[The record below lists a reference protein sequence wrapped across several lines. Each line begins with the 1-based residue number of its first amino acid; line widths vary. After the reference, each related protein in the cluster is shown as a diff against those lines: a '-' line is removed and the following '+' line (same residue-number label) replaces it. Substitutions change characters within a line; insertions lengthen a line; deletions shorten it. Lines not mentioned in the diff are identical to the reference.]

1 MDQRRAGG
9 DLSTYKVKH
18 STRYEYETPVL
29 HAHHCAHLRPRS
41 CPNQDVH
48 LSEVEIRP
56 TARSLTR
63 NRDYFGNECDM
74 IEVLTGHD
82 CFEVVAQSMVT
93 VRPSPAVSLDPTT
106 SAAHEDVGR
115 EIRTKPE
122 HLAEYEFCFDSPLVR
137 THPMLLD
144 YAVPIFTRKRPIVE
158 AVLELNHRIHSE
170 FKYDPSAT
178 DISTPLGQVM
188 REKRGVCQDFAH
200 VAIGVLRSVGLPA
213 RYVSGYLETTPPAG
227 RERLVGADA
236 SHAWASTFVPGF
248 GWLDFDPTNDV
259 VTSERHITVAWGRD
273 FSDVSPLKGV
283 VLGGGRHTL
292 SVGVDVEPREA
303 LSTPPRLNA

>member
-1 MDQRRAGG
+1 
-9 DLSTYKVKH
+9 
-18 STRYEYETPVL
+18 
-29 HAHHCAHLRPRS
+29 
-41 CPNQDVH
+41 
-48 LSEVEIRP
+48 
-56 TARSLTR
+56 
-63 NRDYFGNECDM
+63 
-74 IEVLTGHD
+74 
-82 CFEVVAQSMVT
+82 
-93 VRPSPAVSLDPTT
+93 
-106 SAAHEDVGR
+106 
-115 EIRTKPE
+115 
-122 HLAEYEFCFDSPLVR
+122 
-137 THPMLLD
+137 MLLD

-158 AVLELNHRIHSE
+158 AVLELNHRIHTE

-227 RERLVGADA
+227 RERLIGADA

>member
-1 MDQRRAGG
+1 MGQRRAGG

-18 STRYEYETPVL
+18 STRYEYESPVL
-29 HAHHCAHLRPRS
+29 HAHHWAHLRPRS

-48 LSEVEIRP
+48 LSEIEIHP

-82 CFEVVAQSMVT
+82 CFEVMAQSMVT
-93 VRPSPAVSLDPTT
+93 VRPSLAATLDPKTT
-106 SAAHEDVGR
+106 LGHEEVAQQ
-115 EIRTKPE
+115 IRTRPE
-122 HLAEYEFCFDSPLVR
+122 LLPEYEFCFDSPFVR
-137 THPMLLD
+137 THSILLE
-144 YAVPIFTRKRPIVE
+144 YATPIFTRRRPLIE
-158 AVLELNHRIHSE
+158 AVLELNHRINRE

-178 DISTPLGQVM
+178 DVSTPLGQVM

-200 VAIGVLRSVGLPA
+200 IAIGVLRSVGLPA

-236 SHAWASTFVPGF
+236 SHAWASTFLPGF
-248 GWLDFDPTNDV
+248 GWFDFDPTNDV
-259 VTSERHITVAWGRD
+259 VSSERHITVAWGRD

-292 SVGVDVEPREA
+292 AVGVDVEPRPSA
-303 LSTPPRLNA
+303 TAAPRA